1 MNSVKRKSH
10 LTNLIS
16 FYNETTS
23 LIDEQR
29 QVDVVFLDLSKV
41 FDIVLHKTVRK
52 KLKMSWINKQQ
63 GRSKTG

>member
-16 FYNETTS
+16 FYNEMTS

>member
-16 FYNETTS
+16 FYNVTTS

-29 QVDVVFLDLSKV
+29 QVDVVFLDFSKV

>member
-16 FYNETTS
+16 FYNEMTS

-29 QVDVVFLDLSKV
+29 QVDVVFLDFSKV

-63 GRSKTG
+63 GRSKTV